1 MSNYKTNAWAPDPN
15 ITDEALEVM
24 RKDVLEKIVTARI
37 GLLLRQPFFGN
48 LGMRLKIV
56 CGDGFIPTAAT
67 DGRNMYYN
75 TQFFNALSIREIEF
89 VVAHEIYHC
98 VYDHLGRREERDSK
112 LYNIAADYV
121 VNGLLER
128 DRIGE
133 PVKLIQIYMDRKYDG
148 WTSEEVYA
156 ELLEKHG
163 SSEDEMLKQLG
174 QMLDEHLDWESSDG
188 EDDGEGEKSATGKP
202 SYSKET
208 LRRIRDEMREAM
220 ISAAQAAGAGK
231 TPEGVQRMI
240 KELTESKMNWRELIR
255 QQVQSTMK
263 HDFTFARPSR
273 KGQQSGAILPGMNFM
288 DRVDIAVGIDMSG
301 SIGTKQATDFMS
313 EIKGII
319 EEFQDYAIH
328 VWCFDTA
335 VYNDEKFSS
344 EDGRDITEYD
354 IKGGGGTDFDAN
366 WEFMKENDITPKKFI
381 MFTDGYPYSSWGDED
396 YCDTLFIIH
405 GHHDKNLEAPF
416 GMTAHYD
423 ENA

>member
-1 MSNYKTNAWAPDPN
+1 
-15 ITDEALEVM
+15 
-24 RKDVLEKIVTARI
+24 
-37 GLLLRQPFFGN
+37 
-48 LGMRLKIV
+48 
-56 CGDGFIPTAAT
+56 
-67 DGRNMYYN
+67 
-75 TQFFNALSIREIEF
+75 
-89 VVAHEIYHC
+89 
-98 VYDHLGRREERDSK
+98 
-112 LYNIAADYV
+112 
-121 VNGLLER
+121 
-128 DRIGE
+128 
-133 PVKLIQIYMDRKYDG
+133 
-148 WTSEEVYA
+148 
-156 ELLEKHG
+156 
-163 SSEDEMLKQLG
+163 
-174 QMLDEHLDWESSDG
+174 
-188 EDDGEGEKSATGKP
+188 
-202 SYSKET
+202 
-208 LRRIRDEMREAM
+208 
-220 ISAAQAAGAGK
+220 
-231 TPEGVQRMI
+231 VQRMI